1 MAIPSLL
8 LGSHPS
14 NTCRMENGKGAEVAS
29 LLKVLPPVEFCCVY
43 GSSLHPNN
51 CDKSKMIDYIL
62 GVKDPMKWHSKNL
75 KMNRDHYASLVLRLG
90 GARLITDVAND
101 IGAGVHFNSYVSL
114 GHKLFKYGVVRM
126 NDLIQDIM
134 CWETFYLSGRLQ
146 KPVHILVDTLDV
158 GNVNFVNLRAATSAA
173 LLLLPSKFT
182 EEDLYARI
190 CGLSYMGDLRM
201 LFAEDKNKVKKIVQG
216 QFCSFQKMYKPVL
229 TEYETRDL
237 IRFSSGGD
245 QENIYQDCSL
255 SSVRSLVASLPS
267 TIRNQM
273 GLKLGENR
281 IRNQSGR
288 TMFEVMINSREEAAQ
303 CMQKVLRQK
312 VMGSSVRQAVS
323 GLLAVGCVNAAR
335 QVPGNGNEKKH
346 QRLKFFITSTLVVQ
360 TMQLSWS
367 CWDLRINFSLDLSFI
382 FIFIVIFIF
391 YFFV

>member
-1 MAIPSLL
+1 MSRRYNSGRPTS
-8 LGSHPS
+8 SHPS

-201 LFAEDKNKVKKIVQG
+201 LFAEDKNK
-216 QFCSFQKMYKPVL
+216 
-229 TEYETRDL
+229 
-237 IRFSSGGD
+237 
-245 QENIYQDCSL
+245 DCSL

-335 QVPGNGNEKKH
+335 YAANKM
-346 QRLKFFITSTLVVQ
+346 LKAWK
-360 TMQLSWS
+360 SWT
-367 CWDLRINFSLDLSFI
+367 
-382 FIFIVIFIF
+382 
-391 YFFV
+391 